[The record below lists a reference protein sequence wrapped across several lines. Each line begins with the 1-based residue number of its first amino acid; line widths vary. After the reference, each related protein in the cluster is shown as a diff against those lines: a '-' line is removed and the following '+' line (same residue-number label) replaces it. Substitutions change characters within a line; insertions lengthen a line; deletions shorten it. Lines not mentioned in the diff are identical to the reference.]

1 MGKLLNL
8 FYGLNLSANG
18 LIGDVPS
25 EIGKLGLLQSL
36 DISLNNLSGS
46 IDALEDLVSLIE
58 VNISYNLFNGSVPK
72 VLMKLLYSSPSSF
85 MGNPLLCVSCL
96 SCINTSYINSCVHKS
111 TDHKGISNVQ
121 IVMIELGS
129 SILISA
135 VLVMIIK
142 RHFHRKNSDT
152 KDLKHWYYDGRGA
165 GMIEKGAGMIGVR
178 YAHESNILGEEN
190 PTALPNLVLQATEN
204 LSDQYI
210 IGRGAHGIV
219 YKALLGQHVFAVKK
233 FEFTR
238 RREKQLRMMSKEI
251 QVLGKYK
258 HRNLIKYADYWIG
271 ADYGLVLY
279 EFIENGSLHDIL
291 HEKNPPPLLTWN
303 VRLNIAVG
311 IAEGLAYLHNNC
323 DPPIVHRDIKPK
335 NILIDDNMEPIIADF
350 GTALYR
356 NLNEDSY
363 SHSETRKMLSTMV
376 VGTPGYIA
384 PGKQFC
390 LHTIYFL
397 TPLIADSNL

>member
-1 MGKLLNL
+1 
-8 FYGLNLSANG
+8 
-18 LIGDVPS
+18 
-25 EIGKLGLLQSL
+25 
-36 DISLNNLSGS
+36 
-46 IDALEDLVSLIE
+46 
-58 VNISYNLFNGSVPK
+58 
-72 VLMKLLYSSPSSF
+72 
-85 MGNPLLCVSCL
+85 
-96 SCINTSYINSCVHKS
+96 
-111 TDHKGISNVQ
+111 
-121 IVMIELGS
+121 
-129 SILISA
+129 
-135 VLVMIIK
+135 MIIK

-384 PGKQFC
+384 PGK
-390 LHTIYFL
+390 
-397 TPLIADSNL
+397 

>member
-1 MGKLLNL
+1 MGKLHNL
-8 FYGLNLSANG
+8 FYGLNLSSNG
-18 LIGDVPS
+18 LIGDIPS

-96 SCINTSYINSCVHKS
+96 SCINTSYISPCVHKS

-135 VLVMIIK
+135 ILVIIIK
-142 RHFHRKNSDT
+142 RRFRRKNSDT
-152 KDLKHWYYDGRGA
+152 KDLKHWYYDGRA

-178 YAHESNILGEEN
+178 YAHESKILGEEH
-190 PTALPNLVLQATEN
+190 PTALQDLVLQATEN

-219 YKALLGQHVFAVKK
+219 YKAIIGQQVYAVKK
-233 FEFTR
+233 FEFAR
-238 RREKQLRMMSKEI
+238 NRIKQRTMMCKEI
-251 QVLGKYK
+251 EVLGMYK

-271 ADYGLVLY
+271 EDYGLVLY
-279 EFIENGSLHDIL
+279 EFMKNGSLHDIL
-291 HEKNPPPLLTWN
+291 HEKNPPPLLMWD
-303 VRLNIAVG
+303 VRLNIAIG

-335 NILIDDNMEPIIADF
+335 NILVDDNMEPIISDF
-350 GTALYR
+350 GTALFR
-356 NLNEDSY
+356 KLSEASY
-363 SHSETRKMLSTMV
+363 NHSETRKRLSTIV

-384 PGKQFC
+384 PG
-390 LHTIYFL
+390 
-397 TPLIADSNL
+397 N